1 MRRYLIWIIVL
12 LFYINLCVNLLNM
25 FTKDELKLEM
35 VSHIAL
41 ISYLIFITVLLF
53 YINLCVNLLNMFTK
67 DELKLEMVSDI
78 ALI

>member
-1 MRRYLIWIIVL
+1 
-12 LFYINLCVNLLNM
+12 M
-25 FTKDELKLEM
+25 FTKDQLKLEM
-35 VSHIAL
+35 VSDIAL